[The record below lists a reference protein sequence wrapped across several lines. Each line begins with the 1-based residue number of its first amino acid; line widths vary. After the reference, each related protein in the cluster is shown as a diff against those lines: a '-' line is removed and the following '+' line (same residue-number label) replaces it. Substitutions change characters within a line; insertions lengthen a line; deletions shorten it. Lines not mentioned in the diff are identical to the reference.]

1 MKNACYYRLGIS
13 ILENLQAGF
22 MGVAKMFQVSYVCII
37 MYSPKEV
44 TYNPNMLSICL
55 LKSMAFLQSSSSSSS
70 SLTASND
77 CTKSTTSLTALSK
90 RLIHRI
96 RRQTGRRKA
105 SIRGIRIIPPP
116 KRERLVWQ
124 IKTEY
129 HHRLHKL
136 RTTIQTNTKQVV
148 ILPEPNGVVTVHVSH
163 TTIVQCQQLVCMEE
177 VGAGLTRKQR
187 QQS

>member
-1 MKNACYYRLGIS
+1 M
-13 ILENLQAGF
+13 LENLQAGF
-22 MGVAKMFQVSYVCII
+22 MGVAKMFQESYVCII
-37 MYSPKEV
+37 MYSPKEI
-44 TYNPNMLSICL
+44 TYNLNILSICL
-55 LKSMAFLQSSSSSSS
+55 LKSMAFPQSSHNHHHHQQQP
-70 SLTASND
+70 AIIVP
-77 CTKSTTSLTALSK
+77 KSTTSLTVLSK

-116 KRERLVWQ
+116 KRKRLVWQ

-148 ILPEPNGVVTVHVSH
+148 ILPEPNGVVTVHISH
-163 TTIVQCQQLVCMEE
+163 TTIVQRQKLVCYEGSGGGTYKKAE
-177 VGAGLTRKQR
+177 TAELVNRFAVW
-187 QQS
+187 